1 MTAEV
6 AAAAALTL
14 YLAGLVAA
22 FGARSWIHHR
32 RTGSTGFRGLSG
44 APGSAE
50 WWGGILFV
58 AALALGAAGPA
69 LVLTATT
76 APIALPPAVQWAGLA
91 LAIAGFAAVLAAQAG
106 MGASWRIGVDTTERT
121 GLVTSGMFAIVRN
134 PIFTAMLTALLGL
147 TLLVP
152 TALTTAALLCLLLAV
167 EIQVRIVEEPYL
179 LRTHG
184 PAYAHYT
191 QRVGR
196 FLPGLGTL
204 ASNRGTRP
212 TKWSH

>member
-1 MTAEV
+1 MTADV

-22 FGARSWIHHR
+22 FGARSWIHRR

-50 WWGGILFV
+50 WWGGILFA

-69 LVLTATT
+69 LALTGTT
-76 APIALPPAVQWAGLA
+76 APITPPPAVQWAGLA
-91 LAIAGFAAVLAAQAG
+91 VAIAGFAAVLAAQAG

-121 GLVTSGMFAIVRN
+121 GLVTSGMFAVVRN

-147 TLLVP
+147 TVLVP
-152 TALTTAALLCLLLAV
+152 TALTAAALACLLLAV
-167 EIQVRIVEEPYL
+167 EIQVRLVEEPYL

-184 PAYAHYT
+184 PAYARYA

-204 ASNRGTRP
+204 APHTS
-212 TKWSH
+212 

>member
-1 MTAEV
+1 MTAET

-14 YLAGLVAA
+14 LLAGLVAA
-22 FGARSWIHHR
+22 FGARSWIHRR

-50 WWGGILFV
+50 WWGGIFFA
-58 AALALGAAGPA
+58 AALVLGAAGPA
-69 LVLTATT
+69 LALTGAT
-76 APIALPPAVQWAGLA
+76 APIALPAGVQWAGLA
-91 LAIAGFAAVLAAQAG
+91 VAIAGFVGVLAAQAG

-121 GLVTSGMFAIVRN
+121 GLVTSGMFAVVRN

-147 TLLVP
+147 ALLV
-152 TALTTAALLCLLLAV
+152 TTAVTVAALVCLLLAV
-167 EIQVRIVEEPYL
+167 EIQVRLVEEVEEPYL

-184 PAYAHYT
+184 PAYARYA

-204 ASNRGTRP
+204 AP
-212 TKWSH
+212 QADE

>member
-1 MTAEV
+1 MAAEV
-6 AAAAALTL
+6 AVAAALTL

-22 FGARSWIHHR
+22 FGVRSWIHRR

-69 LVLTATT
+69 LVLTGTT

-121 GLVTSGMFAIVRN
+121 GLVTSGMFAVVRN

-152 TALTTAALLCLLLAV
+152 TALTAAALLCLLLAV
-167 EIQVRIVEEPYL
+167 EIQVRLVEEPYL
-179 LRTHG
+179 MRTHG
-184 PAYAHYT
+184 PAYAHYA

-204 ASNRGTRP
+204 APHTP
-212 TKWSH
+212 